1 MTTHTLFFKHGLNQ
15 LLRRLARGAELEFS
29 TSSPIQYQSPILTDS
44 AKGNSLI
51 LYLGEKKE
59 TKPTLSYSFPCFLL
73 CRRVDG
79 CSWTRLMWGSTAP
92 HFHLLLF
99 NCLPSFSN
107 TDLMD
112 RHGPKVYP
120 TDKASEVTELMLG
133 EAGELHCW
141 EGLCYQV
148 GQRVV
153 SIKDQ
158 RAATGEDENT
168 TSREL
173 LQPSFHSVS
182 FRSTKLML
190 VARW

>member
-1 MTTHTLFFKHGLNQ
+1 
-15 LLRRLARGAELEFS
+15 
-29 TSSPIQYQSPILTDS
+29 
-44 AKGNSLI
+44 
-51 LYLGEKKE
+51 
-59 TKPTLSYSFPCFLL
+59 
-73 CRRVDG
+73 
-79 CSWTRLMWGSTAP
+79 MWGSTAP
-92 HFHLLLF
+92 HLHLSLF

-120 TDKASEVTELMLG
+120 TDKASEVTELMPG
-133 EAGELHCW
+133 EAGESH
-141 EGLCYQV
+141 CYQV

-158 RAATGEDENT
+158 RAATGEDKNT
-168 TSREL
+168 ISREL